1 MYLHYLHSKWPM
13 HKGGGFDRPEGYRTT
28 NYAYCIFF
36 HFYSAV
42 TLTLDGK
49 TLSLAPHACIIID
62 AGTQHSLYAE
72 NAFMHDWAIFRA
84 SDAGD
89 LYTLLDTLKLSVNTV
104 YYPNRYREITQ
115 ALEEIEFDFFGNHPH
130 KHILFDAKMRE
141 IAVHMAIGKA
151 TDSDMEHRTP
161 PEVEQMISE
170 ERKEATRDRTD
181 PCLLLLHGKLTRYPT
196 AAYNEQQMLALARC
210 SRSSLLRRYKQ
221 MFGKTPSE
229 EIHEGRIR
237 LAKEYLRDTAF
248 TVENIADMVGYANV
262 LTFTRRFKA
271 QTGMA
276 PGEYRKKLTKV
287 PKH

>member
-13 HKGGGFDRPEGYRTT
+13 HKGGGFDRAEGYRTPLYT
-28 NYAYCIFF
+28 YCIFF

-42 TLTLDGK
+42 TLTLNGEE
-49 TLSLAPHACIIID
+49 LSLAPHACIIID
-62 AGTQHSLYAE
+62 AGTPHSLEAA
-72 NAFMHDWAIFRA
+72 NAFMHDWAIFR
-84 SDAGD
+84 SGEDDD
-89 LYTLLDTLKLSVNTV
+89 LSLLLSSLHLAVNTV
-104 YYPNRYREITQ
+104 YYPSSYREITQ
-115 ALEEIEFDFFGNHPH
+115 ALEEIEFEFFGNHPY
-130 KHILFDAKMRE
+130 KHVLFDAKMRE
-141 IAVHMAIGKA
+141 ILVHMALSKDTELGTI
-151 TDSDMEHRTP
+151 HQTP
-161 PEVEQMISE
+161 PEVEQLISE
-170 ERKEATRDRTD
+170 ERREETRKRTD

-196 AAYNEQQMLALARC
+196 ATYNEQQMLALARC

-237 LAKEYLRDTAF
+237 LAKEYLQDTVF

-276 PGEYRKKLTKV
+276 PGEYRRQCKK
-287 PKH
+287 